1 MLDQF
6 IGIVKIFAGNFAPEG
21 WAFCNGQLLPINDNE
36 ALFSIIGTTYGG
48 DGMTNFALP
57 NLNGRVPIG
66 TGQSTVLG
74 QASGSEN
81 VTILANQLP
90 SHSHVSNAISGGR
103 ETDQPAGNYLVPTP
117 GGLFFTKK
125 DSTDTLMP
133 MNAQVI
139 SPFNGGG
146 QTHNNMSPYLA
157 LNYVIAIYGIYPT
170 RD

>member
-1 MLDQF
+1 MLEQF

-21 WAFCNGQLLPINDNE
+21 WAFCNGQLLPINENE

-48 DGMTNFALP
+48 DGVTNFALP

-66 TGQSTVLG
+66 TGQSTALG

-81 VTILANQLP
+81 VTVLVNQLP
-90 SHSHVSNAISGGR
+90 AHSHTYNALSGNR
-103 ETDQPAGNYLVPTP
+103 EKAEPTNNFLPVTSGPFYGQTDPSDQL
-117 GGLFFTKK
+117 L
-125 DSTDTLMP
+125 P
-133 MNAQVI
+133 MNAKVI
-139 SPFNGGG
+139 SVAAGGS
-146 QTHNNMSPYLA
+146 QPHNNMSPYLA